1 MGGSVC
7 RLHLSV
13 RDNIVHSEKAYRHL
27 QGRSD
32 GVIRADI
39 RTEEKTTYTECVASV
54 STIKEKFMT
63 TTMKRITAA
72 VLATALVVALSGCSN
87 WSKRDRNTAIGAGAG
102 AIGGSVLTHGSA
114 LGTLGGAAVGGVIGH
129 QVH

>member
-1 MGGSVC
+1 
-7 RLHLSV
+7 
-13 RDNIVHSEKAYRHL
+13 
-27 QGRSD
+27 
-32 GVIRADI
+32 
-39 RTEEKTTYTECVASV
+39 
-54 STIKEKFMT
+54 MT

-72 VLATALVVALSGCSN
+72 VLAITLVVALSGCSN